1 MGVATPNN
9 RTPQSLNVWLGS
21 LLVVSLLILG
31 AALFCEQGL
40 LEKAIFDVRNA
51 NSAYQYSQLERD
63 LLVAA
68 LDCRNGSLS
77 NVRLATLRHRGELA
91 VGSENF
97 HWLSPDSQQTLRK
110 LQASLQQS
118 DLANWSCDLFS
129 GWAAI
134 VHPVVIEAMDVS
146 NATRARLLVKMRGLR
161 RDTVLGLLVVI
172 LLTLIVLISTWR
184 ASRQQRERIAS
195 LESEKA
201 FRERLVSTVAHE
213 LRTPVA
219 TISGFAELL
228 DCNGKNREHISRIKR
243 MAQRLNQTLGSFLD
257 LHRLQSDRPLVV
269 AKDRLDL
276 KALLEEALETARAQY
291 PQTSFQVT
299 APSKPAWVL
308 GDEARLLSAIQNL
321 LSNAAKYGPQGKP
334 VKVRL
339 ACRSGRARIEVEDAG
354 PPLTPEEAESV
365 FEPWARLA
373 RHQQLEGYG
382 LGLPVVREAVRRHQ
396 GEIGW
401 EAVADG
407 QVFWLEI
414 PCEQTSQ

>member
-1 MGVATPNN
+1 VGVATSDN

-21 LLVVSLLILG
+21 LLIISLLILG
-31 AALFCEQGL
+31 AALYCEQGL
-40 LEKAIFDVRNA
+40 LEKAIIDARDA

-68 LDCRNGSLS
+68 LDCRDGSL
-77 NVRLATLRHRGELA
+77 NEVRLATLRHRGELA
-91 VGSENF
+91 IGSENF
-97 HWLSPDSQQTLRK
+97 HWLSPDSQQILRR
-110 LQASLQQS
+110 LQTSLQRS
-118 DLANWSCDLFS
+118 DPASWSCDLFS

-134 VHPVVIEAMDVS
+134 VHPVVVEAMDVS
-146 NATRARLLVKMRGLR
+146 NATRARLLVKMRNLR

-184 ASRQQRERIAS
+184 ASRQQREKIAN

-201 FRERLVSTVAHE
+201 FRERLVGTIAHE

-228 DCNGKNREHISRIKR
+228 DCSGKNREHILRIKR
-243 MAQRLNQTLGSFLD
+243 MAQRLNQTLGNFLD

-291 PQTSFQVT
+291 PQTVFKLST
-299 APSKPAWVL
+299 PDDPAWVV

-321 LSNAAKYGPQGKP
+321 LSNAAKYGPRDEP
-334 VKVRL
+334 VRVRL
-339 ACRSGRARIEVEDAG
+339 GCNAARARIEVEDGG
-354 PPLTPEEAESV
+354 PPLTKDEAEAI
-365 FEPWARLA
+365 FEPWTRLA
-373 RHQQLEGYG
+373 RHQKLEGYG
-382 LGLPVVREAVRRHQ
+382 LGLPVVREAVRKHE

-401 EAVADG
+401 EVRGKG

-414 PCEQTSQ
+414 PCERLSR